1 LVFINQFSRF
11 IIKLLFK
18 IIYKDACPKELLYF
32 SYFCETMSQKWIY
45 RPEPDEDIVDGIC
58 SSLGFGTFESRIL
71 VLRGIDNYQKAR
83 EFFKPNLND
92 IHNPFLMKDMQLAVD
107 RIATAIENGEKILVY
122 GDYDVDGTTA
132 VALMYLYLSKIVEKK
147 YLDYYIPDRNSEGY
161 GISKEGIDFAKEN
174 DFSLIIALDCGIK
187 ALDKIDYAKTLGVD
201 FIICDHHLPG
211 ETIPD
216 AVAVLDPKRRD
227 CRYPFKELS
236 GCGVGFKLCQGLNT
250 IYKIPEAELFE
261 LTDLLAISIA
271 ADIVSMTGENR
282 VLAKQGL
289 KVLRKTRNLGLRLL
303 IPEDKLAHFEISNIV
318 FEIAPKINAAGR
330 ISHGKA
336 AVELMVSD
344 NLKHAHQI
352 VNDIVTLNDS
362 RREMDM
368 SSTIE
373 ALEQVEKTGQLNK
386 LTTVV
391 YGPSWNKGVIGI
403 VASRLIESHYKP
415 TLVFTDG
422 NNGELV
428 ASARSVADFDV
439 HHALEQCS
447 DLFLKFGGHPAA
459 AGLSMEKEKFE
470 QFKEKFEAVVAEKI
484 QEHQIQPSLTIDAV
498 IHPDALHKDFFS
510 FHRKLAPFGPHNMKP
525 ILVLKDMAVAG
536 YVKTMGKD
544 NNHLKFY
551 IRQDS
556 TGRNVECVGFKL
568 GHFADDFRTRRFDV
582 AFTIEENHWKGN
594 VNYYLN
600 IRDVKFL

>member
-1 LVFINQFSRF
+1 MIKKPFS
-11 IIKLLFK
+11 KLGGFSFVPSSRYHL
-18 IIYKDACPKELLYF
+18 F
-32 SYFCETMSQKWIY
+32 SYFCEIMSQKWIY
-45 RPEPDEDIVDGIC
+45 KPEPDEDIVDSIS
-58 SSLGFGTFESRIL
+58 SSLGFGTFESKIL

-92 IHNPFLMKDMQLAVD
+92 IHNPFLMKDMQIAVD

-132 VALMYLYLSKIVEKK
+132 VALMYLYLSKIVDKK

-161 GISKEGIDFAKEN
+161 GISTEGIHFAKEN
-174 DFSLIIALDCGIK
+174 GFSLIIALDCGIK
-187 ALDKIDYAKTLGVD
+187 AIDKIDYAKNLGVD

-211 ETIPD
+211 DEIPQ
-216 AVAVLDPKRRD
+216 AVAVLDPKRKD

-289 KVLRKTRNLGLRLL
+289 KILRKSRNLGLRML
-303 IPEDKLAHFEISNIV
+303 IPEDKLATFEISNIV

-344 NLKHAHQI
+344 NLKQAHQI
-352 VNDIVTLNDS
+352 VNDIITLNDS

-368 SSTIE
+368 SSTTE
-373 ALEQVEKTGQLNK
+373 ALLQIEETGQVQNY
-386 LTTVV
+386 TTVV
-391 YGPSWNKGVIGI
+391 YGSNWNKGVIGI
-403 VASRLIESHYKP
+403 VASRLIESYYKP

-422 NNGELV
+422 NNGEMV

-439 HHALEQCS
+439 HDALESCS
-447 DLFLKFGGHPAA
+447 EFFLKFGGHPAA
-459 AGLSMEKEKFE
+459 AGLSMEKDKFDLFREKFE
-470 QFKEKFEAVVAEKI
+470 KVVAEKI
-484 QEHQIQPSLTIDAV
+484 QEHQKEPSVKIDSV
-498 IHPDALHKDFFS
+498 VNIDDLNKDFFN

-525 ILVLKDMAVAG
+525 VLVLKNQKVAG

-544 NNHLKFY
+544 SSHIKFY
-551 IRQDS
+551 IRQES
-556 TGRNVECVGFKL
+556 TGRNIECIGFKL
-568 GHFADDFRTRRFDV
+568 GKYADDFREKSFDI
-582 AFTIEENHWKGN
+582 AFTAEENHWKGN
-594 VNYYLN
+594 VTYYLN
-600 IRDVKFL
+600 IRDVKFN

>member
-1 LVFINQFSRF
+1 
-11 IIKLLFK
+11 
-18 IIYKDACPKELLYF
+18 
-32 SYFCETMSQKWIY
+32 MSQKWIY
-45 RPEPDEDIVDGIC
+45 KPEPNEDIVDGIS
-58 SSLGFGTFESRIL
+58 SSLGFGTLESKIL
-71 VLRGIDNYQKAR
+71 VMRGIDNYQKAR

-132 VALMYLYLSKIVEKK
+132 VALMYLYLSKIVDKK
-147 YLDYYIPDRNSEGY
+147 YLAFYIPDRNIEGY
-161 GISKEGIDFAKEN
+161 GISIEGINFAKEN
-174 DFSLIIALDCGIK
+174 GFSVIIALDCGIK
-187 ALDKIDYAKTLGVD
+187 ALDKIDYAKTLDVD

-216 AVAVLDPKRRD
+216 AVAVLDPKRVD

-289 KVLRKTRNLGLRLL
+289 KILRKSRNLGLRML
-303 IPEDKLAHFEISNIV
+303 IPEDKLATFEISNIV

-330 ISHGKA
+330 ISQGKA

-344 NLKHAHQI
+344 NLKQAHQI
-352 VNDIVTLNDS
+352 VSDIITLNDS

-368 SSTIE
+368 SSTTE
-373 ALEQVEKTGQLNK
+373 ALLQVEETGQIDNFS
-386 LTTVV
+386 TIV

-403 VASRLIESHYKP
+403 VASRLTETYYKP
-415 TLVFTDG
+415 TVVFADG
-422 NNGELV
+422 NNGEIV
-428 ASARSVADFDV
+428 ASARSVSDFDV
-439 HHALEQCS
+439 HEALEICS
-447 DLFLKFGGHPAA
+447 NYFLKFGGHPAA
-459 AGLSMEKEKFE
+459 AGLSMEKEKFDL
-470 QFKEKFEAVVAEKI
+470 FKEKFEKTVAEKI
-484 QEHQIQPSLTIDAV
+484 QEHQKKPSIQIDSDV
-498 IHPDALHKDFFS
+498 EIDDLNKDFFN

-525 ILVLKDMAVAG
+525 ILVLKNQKVAG

-544 NNHLKFY
+544 NGHLKFY
-551 IRQDS
+551 IRQES
-556 TGRNVECVGFKL
+556 TGRNIECVGFKL
-568 GHFADDFRTRRFDV
+568 GKFAEDFRRKSFDM
-582 AFTIEENHWKGN
+582 AFTAEENHWKGN
-594 VNYYLN
+594 VTYNLN
-600 IRDVKFL
+600 IRDVKFND

>member
-1 LVFINQFSRF
+1 M
-11 IIKLLFK
+11 
-18 IIYKDACPKELLYF
+18 
-32 SYFCETMSQKWIY
+32 TQKWIY
-45 RPEPDEDIVDGIC
+45 KPEPDEDIVDGIS
-58 SSLGFGTFESRIL
+58 SSLGFGTFESKIL

-107 RIATAIENGEKILVY
+107 RIATAIENGEKIMVY

-132 VALMYLYLSKIVEKK
+132 VALVYLYLSKIVEKK
-147 YLDYYIPDRNSEGY
+147 YLTYYIPDRNIEGY

-174 DFSLIIALDCGIK
+174 DFPLIIALDCGIK
-187 ALDKIDYAKTLGVD
+187 ALDKIDYAKEKGID

-211 ETIPD
+211 EEIPD
-216 AVAVLDPKRRD
+216 AVAVLDPKRKD

-236 GCGVGFKLCQGLNT
+236 GCGVGFKLCQGLNS
-250 IYKIPEAELFE
+250 IYKIPESELFE

-289 KVLRKTRNLGLRLL
+289 KVLRKTRNLGLRML
-303 IPEDKLAHFEISNIV
+303 IPEDKLATFEISNIV

-330 ISHGKA
+330 ISQGKA

-352 VNDIVTLNDS
+352 VGEIVNLNDS

-368 SSTIE
+368 SSTVE
-373 ALEQVEKTGQLNK
+373 ALSQVEETGQLKNFS
-386 LTTVV
+386 TVV

-403 VASRLIESHYKP
+403 VASRLTESYYKP
-415 TLVFTDG
+415 TVVFTDG

-428 ASARSVADFDV
+428 ASARSVSDFDV
-439 HHALEQCS
+439 HQALEACS

-459 AGLSMEKEKFE
+459 AGLSMEKDKLDLFREKFE
-470 QFKEKFEAVVAEKI
+470 KVVAAQIK
-484 QEHQIQPSLTIDAV
+484 EHQIEPSISIDSV
-498 IHPDALHKDFFS
+498 VHVDELGKDFFN
-510 FHRKLAPFGPHNMKP
+510 FHRKLAPFGPNNMKP
-525 ILVLKDMAVAG
+525 ILVLKDQKVAG

-544 NNHLKFY
+544 NGHVKFY
-551 IRQDS
+551 IKQDS
-556 TGRNVECVGFKL
+556 TGKNIECVGFKL
-568 GHFADDFRTRRFDV
+568 GKFADHFRTKTFDL
-582 AFTIEENHWKGN
+582 AFTAEENHWKGN
-594 VNYYLN
+594 VTYFLN
-600 IRDVKFL
+600 IRDVKFN